1 LNAARHKKIVF
12 IHDNNGYFFTFALKN
27 EGMQVYLSIIQHLKA
42 KYHEKEA
49 KAMARM
55 ILEDYFA
62 IKMLDVYMGK
72 DIAFSEKKKDELRKI
87 LLRLDKYEPIQYI
100 LGKTSFCGYLF
111 KVTPD
116 VLIPRSET
124 EELVEWVFQSCGS
137 LNSVL
142 DIGTGSGCIPIAISK
157 KYPMARVVSCDI
169 SNAALSIARENNEY
183 NHSTVEFKCLDILHE
198 LPDGKFDVI
207 VSNPPYVCPSEKKL
221 MEKNVLDWEPHQA
234 LFVPQEDP
242 LLFYKRIAFIGLSI
256 LNDGGQLFFEIN
268 PLYKNEIQ
276 IILFNLKYK
285 KIEIRKDF
293 AGKDRMVKAIKTNV

>member
-1 LNAARHKKIVF
+1 
-12 IHDNNGYFFTFALKN
+12 
-27 EGMQVYLSIIQHLKA
+27 MQVYLSIIQHLKA

-62 IKMLDVYMGK
+62 IKMLDIYMGK
-72 DIAFSEKKKDELRKI
+72 DIVFSEKNKEELRKI
-87 LLRLDKYEPIQYI
+87 LLRLNKYEPIQYV
-100 LGKTSFCGYLF
+100 LGKALFCGYLF

-116 VLIPRSET
+116 VLIPRPET
-124 EELVEWVFQSCGS
+124 EELVEWVFQSCDS

-142 DIGTGSGCIPIAISK
+142 DIGTGSGCIAVAISK

-183 NHSTVEFKCLDILHE
+183 NHSTVEFEYLDILHE
-198 LPDGKFDVI
+198 LPNGNFDVI
-207 VSNPPYVCPSEKKL
+207 VSNPPYVCPSEKEL
-221 MEKNVLDWEPHQA
+221 MEKNVLDWEPYQA

-242 LLFYKRIAFIGLSI
+242 LLFYKRIAFIGLNI

-268 PLYKNEIQ
+268 PLYKNEI
-276 IILFNLKYK
+276 LMMLSSLEYK
-285 KIEIRKDF
+285 KIEIKKDF
-293 AGKDRMVKAIKTNV
+293 AGKNRMVKAIKNKCVNEGNE